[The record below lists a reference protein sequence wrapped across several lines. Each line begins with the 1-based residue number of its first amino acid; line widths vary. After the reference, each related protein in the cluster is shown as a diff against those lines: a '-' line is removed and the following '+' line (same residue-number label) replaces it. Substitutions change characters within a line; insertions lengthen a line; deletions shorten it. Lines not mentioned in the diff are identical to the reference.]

1 MKTKFFFFLA
11 MLLMSSVGAFAQ
23 SESKTPL
30 KGDVNEDGIVDAA
43 DVVEVVNIIMKKG
56 VDSNKYYWYIGTENP
71 ASISNI
77 QTDNTVGGWHE
88 IGSSLSGF
96 VLDTNDNPVHIS
108 ETRVP
113 YYIVI
118 PNELDIYDSLGD
130 KMYYVFDAVTCNIS
144 GYKAYKWNAEKD
156 GSGAPGVKNVTGV
169 IIKSNDNID
178 PNKYYWYI
186 GTENPASISNIQSDN
201 TVGGWHE
208 VGSSLSGFVL
218 DTNDNPVHIS
228 ETRVPYYIVIPNEL
242 DIYDS
247 LGDKMDYAFDA
258 VTCNISGYKAYK
270 WSKEKFGSKY
280 DGVINVGGVIIK
292 SDNIDSN
299 KYYWYIGVDNPSSIS
314 NIQTDNTVP
323 GWHEIGSSLSGFV
336 LDTDTNPV
344 VISTTRVPY
353 YVIIPNGLHIYDGL
367 NTNIEELT
375 FDPATCNISG
385 YKSFKWSAEKDGG
398 GFDGVREVVGVHL
411 KQ

>member
-1 MKTKFFFFLA
+1 
-11 MLLMSSVGAFAQ
+11 MLLMSSVGVFAQ
-23 SESKTPL
+23 SETNTPL
-30 KGDVNEDGIVDAA
+30 KGDLNEDGKVDAA
-43 DVVEVVNIIMKKG
+43 DVVVLVDIIMKKG

-144 GYKAYKWNAEKD
+144 GYKAYKWNAEKE

-186 GTENPASISNIQSDN
+186 GVDNPSSISNLQTDN
-201 TVGGWHE
+201 TKPGWHE
-208 VGSSLSGFVL
+208 IGTSLSGFVL
-218 DTNDNPVHIS
+218 DTNDEANEVILDTNPV
-228 ETRVPYYIVIPNEL
+228 YYNYYVVIPNGL
-242 DIYDS
+242 GMYDFFGS
-247 LGDKMDYAFDA
+247 NLKTNGEYNE
-258 VTCNISGYKAYK
+258 VTCNIPGYKAYQYVA
-270 WSKEKFGSKY
+270 SKARTVCG
-280 DGVINVGGVIIK
+280 IIIK
-292 SDNIDSN
+292 
-299 KYYWYIGVDNPSSIS
+299 
-314 NIQTDNTVP
+314 Q
-323 GWHEIGSSLSGFV
+323 
-336 LDTDTNPV
+336 
-344 VISTTRVPY
+344 
-353 YVIIPNGLHIYDGL
+353 
-367 NTNIEELT
+367 
-375 FDPATCNISG
+375 
-385 YKSFKWSAEKDGG
+385 
-398 GFDGVREVVGVHL
+398 
-411 KQ
+411 

>member
-1 MKTKFFFFLA
+1 MKTKFFFFLT

-23 SESKTPL
+23 SETNTPL
-30 KGDVNEDGIVDAA
+30 KGDLNEDGKVDAA
-43 DVVEVVNIIMKKG
+43 DVVVLVDIIMKK
-56 VDSNKYYWYIGTENP
+56 
-71 ASISNI
+71 
-77 QTDNTVGGWHE
+77 
-88 IGSSLSGF
+88 
-96 VLDTNDNPVHIS
+96 
-108 ETRVP
+108 
-113 YYIVI
+113 
-118 PNELDIYDSLGD
+118 
-130 KMYYVFDAVTCNIS
+130 
-144 GYKAYKWNAEKD
+144 
-156 GSGAPGVKNVTGV
+156 NV
-169 IIKSNDNID
+169 D

-208 VGSSLSGFVL
+208 IGSSLSGFVL

-280 DGVINVGGVIIK
+280 DGVKNVGGVIIK

-299 KYYWYIGVDNPSSIS
+299 KYYWYIGVDNPLSIS
-314 NIQTDNTVP
+314 DIQRDNTVG
-323 GWHEIGSSLSGFV
+323 GWHEINTSLSNF
-336 LDTDTNPV
+336 TFNTNNNPV
-344 VISTTRVPY
+344 HISETRVQY
-353 YVIIPNGLHIYDGL
+353 YVIIPNDLHIYNGL
-367 NTNIEELT
+367 DINIETVT
-375 FDPATCNISG
+375 FETVACNISG
-385 YKSFKWSAEKDGG
+385 YKAFKYLPSGG
-398 GFDGVREVVGVHL
+398 STGVRDVSGVIL